1 MFIDLLLE
9 YVSTLWA
16 MKHVA
21 VYILLLILSYLNQFL
36 IIFISLYSW
45 TNAACIHSKIA
56 HITLNV
62 CIYHMFEV
70 ENIFTVTNVAT
81 KMMLWHHEQYNVKTI
96 SM

>member
-36 IIFISLYSW
+36 IIFISLYS
-45 TNAACIHSKIA
+45 
-56 HITLNV
+56 
-62 CIYHMFEV
+62 
-70 ENIFTVTNVAT
+70 
-81 KMMLWHHEQYNVKTI
+81 
-96 SM
+96 